1 MDPLLDEDSHA
12 IEISPA
18 TPEQINVGDI
28 ISYQTEMGVIIRRV
42 VENRGDEED
51 GENGEDGEGIYY
63 IVKGDNNKFHDP
75 FKVRFADVVGVVVA
89 IIY

>member
-51 GENGEDGEGIYY
+51 GEGIYY